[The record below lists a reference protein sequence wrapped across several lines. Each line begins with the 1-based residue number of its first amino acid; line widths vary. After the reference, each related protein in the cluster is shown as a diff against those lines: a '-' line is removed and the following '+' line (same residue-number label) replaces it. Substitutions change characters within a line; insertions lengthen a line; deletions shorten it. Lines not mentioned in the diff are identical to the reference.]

1 MAAMEEESGGLRAE
15 VLRLAAELQEATRAQ
30 EQAARCGL
38 ALLEENGE
46 LRQRCRDLEGQLEAL
61 RAELACATEVL
72 GLPVRED
79 ALGMVQGGLGPP
91 RGC

>member
-1 MAAMEEESGGLRAE
+1 FAREEPVTWCVSGLRAE
-15 VLRLAAELQEATRAQ
+15 VLRLTAELQEATRAQ

-61 RAELACATEVL
+61 S
-72 GLPVRED
+72 REEGP
-79 ALGMVQGGLGPP
+79 APAQGGP
-91 RGC
+91 RR